1 MKKLLLTLPLALM
14 LAACDTPTQSTLT
27 GAAVGAAA
35 GAAVSGSGDKVTGA
49 LIGGAA
55 GAAAGNYLGRSANQ
69 PGQCVYENASGGR
82 YIAACP

>member
-1 MKKLLLTLPLALM
+1 MKRLLLTLPLIAG

-27 GAAVGAAA
+27 GTALGAAA

-55 GAAAGNYLGRSANQ
+55 GAAAGNYIGRANQ
-69 PGQCVYENASGGR
+69 PGQCVYQYPNGQR
-82 YIAACP
+82 YTAAC